1 MAGGTSGAV
10 DSVAVIGG
18 SIAGCAAAVVLH
30 RAGARRVVV
39 HERATAELADR
50 GVGVAVHT
58 ERCAEL
64 LAAGLLDE
72 AVPWEPMRVRHWY
85 VRDGSSAL
93 GRVVGSQPL
102 PFRAYGWG
110 HLWQALRARVPRE
123 VEFRTGSV
131 VRAIAAGPDGVAVR
145 GTGGEERYAAVVG
158 ADGHASLVRDH
169 LHPGLTPSPAG
180 YPAWRGACPEERLRG
195 LGDRADGVCAY
206 VVFDGGH
213 MVVYRIPDGRG
224 GRLVNWVL
232 YATVPGAMA
241 ASRTLDAA
249 HRERLDEITD
259 ELLPPFWGELIR
271 RTGPD
276 SVFLQRLY
284 DVTAPRYSSGRLLL
298 LGDAATVARP
308 HTGAGAV
315 KALQDVAVLESSL
328 AGAGSWASAAGAYD
342 AARAPVGRAMTAL
355 GRRLGRGLVEATP
368 AWRAQDGAA
377 LDSWWEELAGQGGFG
392 GRELAR

>member
-1 MAGGTSGAV
+1 MASGV
-10 DSVAVIGG
+10 VESVAVIGG
-18 SIAGCAAAVVLH
+18 SIAGCAAALVLH

-64 LAAGLLDE
+64 LAAGLVDE

-85 VRDGSSAL
+85 VRDGSEAL
-93 GRVVGSQPL
+93 GRVVGVQPF

-110 HLWQALRARVPRE
+110 HLWRALRARVPRE
-123 VEFRTGSV
+123 VEFRTGSTVREIAADAGGVV
-131 VRAIAAGPDGVAVR
+131 VRGADD
-145 GTGGEERYAAVVG
+145 EERYAAVVG

-169 LHPGLTPSPAG
+169 LHPGLTPHSAG
-180 YPAWRGACPEERLRG
+180 YPAWRGACPEERLWG
-195 LGDRADGVCAY
+195 LADWADGICAY

-213 MVVYRIPDGRG
+213 LVVYRIPDGHG

-232 YATVPGAMA
+232 YATVPGTATT
-241 ASRTLDAA
+241 SRTLDTA
-249 HRERLDEITD
+249 HRARLDEITG

-276 SVFLQRLY
+276 AVFLQRLY
-284 DVTAPRYSSGRLLL
+284 DVTAPRYASGRLLL

-328 AGAGSWASAAGAYD
+328 AGGADWASAAAAYD
-342 AARAPVGRAMTAL
+342 AARAPVGQAMTAL
-355 GRRLGRGLVEATP
+355 GRRLGHGLVEATP
-368 AWRAQDGAA
+368 DWHTQDAAA
-377 LDSWWEELAGQGGFG
+377 LDAWWEGLAGQDGFG
-392 GRELAR
+392 GRGLAR

>member
-1 MAGGTSGAV
+1 MASGV
-10 DSVAVIGG
+10 VESVAVIGG

-64 LAAGLLDE
+64 LAAGLVDE
-72 AVPWEPMRVRHWY
+72 AVPWEPMRVLHWY
-85 VRDGSSAL
+85 VRDDA
-93 GRVVGSQPL
+93 
-102 PFRAYGWG
+102 
-110 HLWQALRARVPRE
+110 
-123 VEFRTGSV
+123 
-131 VRAIAAGPDGVAVR
+131 D
-145 GTGGEERYAAVVG
+145 EERYAAVVG
-158 ADGHASLVRDH
+158 ADGHASLVRGH
-169 LHPGLTPSPAG
+169 LHPGLTPHSVG
-180 YPAWRGACPEERLRG
+180 YPAWRGACPQERLRG
-195 LGDRADGVCAY
+195 LADWADGVCAY

-213 MVVYRIPDGRG
+213 LVVYRIPDGHG

-232 YATVPGAMA
+232 YATVPGTATT
-241 ASRTLDAA
+241 SRTLDAA
-249 HRERLDEITD
+249 HRARLDEITG

-276 SVFLQRLY
+276 AVFLQRLY
-284 DVTAPRYSSGRLLL
+284 DVTAPRYASDRLLL

-328 AGAGSWASAAGAYD
+328 AAAADWASAAAAYD
-342 AARAPVGRAMTAL
+342 AVRAPVGRAMTAL
-355 GRRLGRGLVEATP
+355 GRRLGLGLVEATP
-368 AWRAQDGAA
+368 DWHTQDAAA
-377 LDSWWEELAGQGGFG
+377 LDAWWEELAGQGGFG
-392 GRELAR
+392 GRGLGR